1 MAILLATLSEQAMQ
15 WVQAI
20 FGSNSGTVLQ
30 ILQIIGIDIL
40 LSGDNAVVIALA
52 CRSLPPDKRRIGIIL
67 GVAAAIILRVIFTL
81 SLQFVIGWPW
91 LMLVGGFLLLWIAIQ
106 LLIEAD
112 DSEKV
117 IADNKTLMGA
127 VRTIALADLVM
138 SLDNVLAIAGAA
150 HGHPGLILF
159 GLLLSIPL
167 IMGGATLIIGLLTH
181 FPILVWAGA
190 ALLGWIA
197 GELIASERMLAPL
210 YTSWAQAFGANLTP
224 HAVGL
229 PPSAILHAGGVIG
242 AAIVLI
248 VGLIAQARRSA
259 RARRSDRQAST

>member
-1 MAILLATLSEQAMQ
+1 MAIELATLSESVMP
-15 WVQAI
+15 WLESI
-20 FGSNSGTVLQ
+20 FGSNSGTILQ

-52 CRSLPPDKRRIGIIL
+52 CRSLPPEKRKLGIIL
-67 GVAAAIILRVIFTL
+67 GVTAAIVLRVIFTL
-81 SLQFVIGWPW
+81 GLQFVIGWPW

-138 SLDNVLAIAGAA
+138 SLDNVLAVAGAA

-159 GLLLSIPL
+159 GLALSIPL
-167 IMGGATLIIGLLTH
+167 IMGGATLIIGLLTR

-210 YTSWAQAFGANLTP
+210 YTSWAQAFGANLVP
-224 HAVGL
+224 HAPGL
-229 PPSAILHAGGVIG
+229 PPSAILHAGGILG
-242 AAIVLI
+242 AAIVLTI
-248 VGLIAQARRSA
+248 GLIVQARRTA
-259 RARRSDRQAST
+259 RQASA

>member
-1 MAILLATLSEQAMQ
+1 MAIELAATISEQVMP
-15 WVQAI
+15 WLNSI
-20 FGSNSGTVLQ
+20 FGANGGTVLQ
-30 ILQIIGIDIL
+30 VLQIIGIDIL

-52 CRSLPPDKRRIGIIL
+52 CRSLPPEKRKLGIIL

-91 LMLVGGFLLLWIAIQ
+91 LMLVGGFLLLWIAVQ

-127 VRTIALADLVM
+127 VRTIALADVVM
-138 SLDNVLAIAGAA
+138 SLDNVLAVAGAA

-167 IMGGATLIIGLLTH
+167 IMGGATLIIGLLTR

-197 GELIASERMLAPL
+197 GELIASERMLASL
-210 YTSWAQAFGANLTP
+210 YASWAQAIS
-224 HAVGL
+224 L
-229 PPSAILHAGGVIG
+229 PPTAIVHTGGLIG
-242 AAIVLI
+242 AAIVLLI
-248 VGLIAQARRSA
+248 GLIVQARRNA
-259 RARRSDRQAST
+259 RQASA

>member
-1 MAILLATLSEQAMQ
+1 MTLELAASLSDQLMP
-15 WVQAI
+15 WLNSI
-20 FGSNSGTVLQ
+20 FGANTGMIVQ

-52 CRSLPPDKRRIGIIL
+52 CRSLPAEKRQLGIIL

-81 SLQFVIGWPW
+81 GLQFVLEWPW
-91 LMLVGGFLLLWIAIQ
+91 LMLIGGFLLLWIAIQ

-112 DSEKV
+112 NSEKV

-138 SLDNVLAIAGAA
+138 SLDNVLAVAGAA
-150 HGHPGLILF
+150 HGQPGLILF
-159 GLLLSIPL
+159 GLALSIPL
-167 IMGGATLIIGLLTH
+167 IMGGATLIIGLLTR

-197 GELIASERMLAPL
+197 GELIASERMLTPL
-210 YTSWAQAFGANLTP
+210 YQSWAASLGLAP
-224 HAVGL
+224 HATGL
-229 PPSAILHAGGVIG
+229 PPTAILHTGGVIG
-242 AAIVLI
+242 AGLVLLIGAIVQL
-248 VGLIAQARRSA
+248 RRNNRHASA
-259 RARRSDRQAST
+259 

>member
-1 MAILLATLSEQAMQ
+1 MAIELATLSEAVMP
-15 WVQAI
+15 WLNTI
-20 FGSNSGTVLQ
+20 FGTHSGTILQ
-30 ILQIIGIDIL
+30 VLQIIGIDIL

-52 CRSLPPDKRRIGIIL
+52 CRSLPPKKRKLGIIL
-67 GVAAAIILRVIFTL
+67 GVTAAIVLRVIFTL
-81 SLQFVIGWPW
+81 GLQFVIGWPW
-91 LMLVGGFLLLWIAIQ
+91 LMLVGGLLLLWIAIQ

-138 SLDNVLAIAGAA
+138 SLDNILAIAGAA

-159 GLLLSIPL
+159 GLVLSIPL
-167 IMGGATLIIGLLTH
+167 IMGGATLIIGLLTR

-197 GELIASERMLAPL
+197 GELIASERMLAQL
-210 YTSWAQAFGANLTP
+210 YTSWAQALGANIVP
-224 HAVGL
+224 HAPGL
-229 PPSAILHAGGVIG
+229 PPSAILHGGGIIG
-242 AAIVLI
+242 AAIVLMI
-248 VGLIAQARRSA
+248 GLIVQARRNA
-259 RARRSDRQAST
+259 RQASA